1 MSMRIATFNI
11 WNNPT
16 SWSERIEAIC
26 QQVKVVDADV
36 LALQEVRTYM
46 DGEQGIDVAR
56 HIANETGYPFCV
68 FLAYPDSPDEGLAVL
83 SHIPL
88 EKKDA
93 IWRHDV
99 EEANYCAIRVT
110 FQAGG
115 HAFGL
120 TNVHLNWRSPDIRET
135 QVRAVRE
142 WIGVGERYELLC
154 GDFNDNPQ
162 SEIYRDL
169 TAHRWVD
176 VAMCGRGGDEPTLDY
191 VHNPYLKQ
199 DSLQK
204 QPARYDWMLLRHDAG
219 NVPLISSVD
228 VFGKTS
234 DSITDVLPSD
244 HYGVL
249 LDLDIT

>member
-1 MSMRIATFNI
+1 MRIATFNL

-16 SWSERIEAIC
+16 LWSERIESISAT
-26 QQVKVVDADV
+26 VKMINADV
-36 LALQEVRTYM
+36 LALQEVKTHVE
-46 DGEQGIDVAR
+46 GEQGISVAEQ
-56 HIANETGYPFCV
+56 IAHETGYPFCV

-83 SHIPL
+83 SYIPL
-88 EKKDA
+88 DTKDA
-93 IWRHDV
+93 IWHHEV
-99 EEANYCAIRVT
+99 EEANYCAMRVT

-120 TNVHLNWRSPDIRET
+120 TNVHLNWRSPVIRKA
-135 QVRAVRE
+135 QVQAVRE
-142 WIGVGERYELLC
+142 WIGEGERYELLC

-169 TAHRWVD
+169 TAHRWID
-176 VAMCGRGGDEPTLDY
+176 VATCDRGGDEPTLDY

-204 QPARYDWMLLRHDAG
+204 QPARYDWMLLRHDEEDVPFIS
-219 NVPLISSVD
+219 NVG

-234 DSITDVLPSD
+234 VTDADLLPSD

>member
-1 MSMRIATFNI
+1 MRIATFNL

-16 SWSERIEAIC
+16 LWSKRIESIC
-26 QQVKVVDADV
+26 ATVKMIKADV
-36 LALQEVRTYM
+36 LALQEVKTHVE
-46 DGEQGIDVAR
+46 GEQGISVAEQ
-56 HIANETGYPFCV
+56 IAYETGYPFCV

-83 SHIPL
+83 SNIPL
-88 EKKDA
+88 ETNDA
-93 IWRHDV
+93 IWHHEV
-99 EEANYCAIRVT
+99 EEANYCAMRVT

-120 TNVHLNWRSPDIRET
+120 TNVHLNWRSPVIREA
-135 QVRAVRE
+135 QVRAIRE
-142 WIGVGERYELLC
+142 WIGGGERYELLC

-169 TAHRWVD
+169 TAHRWID
-176 VAMCGRGGDEPTLDY
+176 VATCHRGGDEPTLDY
-191 VHNPYLKQ
+191 GHNPYLKQ

-204 QPARYDWMLLRHDAG
+204 QPARYDWILLRHDEG

-249 LDLDIT
+249 LDLDIS